1 LSDASGVDSNRLG
14 DYFNDSDVPL
24 EEPTYE
30 YHTCDF
36 CLTPP
41 CSDCL
46 PWDFNIFK
54 LSEIPLF
61 FPDAIVNGEGVIEVH
76 KHKNCRCGLFPV
88 SGFILDDDLMSDN
101 VRDKMQAIRNHKLA
115 FREEDNNSLLNEILA
130 IGRQQDAEAVAVA
143 QMKANDPFVSAMKE
157 NNPFKTAATNE
168 NDQVRG
174 LSKLWKESE
183 PAKVLSKSRQ
193 TEFNF
198 TTDGELKLAPKVAPE
213 IGSQLAPTRAFSL
226 RSIRGLQAFR
236 SPQALARVGMREGI
250 GAMGEAGLLG
260 SAEALGSALPPMAFL
275 MVLPELEKALKVWFD
290 NYMKTQ
296 QVKTEAQFNKNRA
309 EAYLN
314 VYRGIIP
321 A

>member
-1 LSDASGVDSNRLG
+1 MGFDGVSSDKIN
-14 DYFNDSDVPL
+14 DYFAASENLPH

-30 YHTCDF
+30 YRICDF

-41 CSDCL
+41 CEDCL

-61 FPDAIVNGEGVIEVH
+61 FPDATVNGEGVIEVRKH
-76 KHKNCRCGLFPV
+76 KHCRCGLFPV

-115 FREEDNNSLLNEILA
+115 FREEDNNSLLNELQA
-130 IGRQQDAEAVAVA
+130 MSRKQDAEAAAVA
-143 QMKANDPFVSAMKE
+143 AMKANDP
-157 NNPFKTAATNE
+157 N
-168 NDQVRG
+168 
-174 LSKLWKESE
+174 
-183 PAKVLSKSRQ
+183 KVLIKSRQ
-193 TEFNF
+193 TEFSF
-198 TTDGELKLAPKVAPE
+198 SADGELKLTPKAPLE
-213 IGSQLAPTRAFSL
+213 SGTQLAPARAFSVRRL
-226 RSIRGLQAFR
+226 RELEVFR

-260 SAEALGSALPPMAFL
+260 GAESFAGALPPLAFL
-275 MVLPELEKALKVWFD
+275 MVLPELEKVLKVWFD

-296 QVKTEAQFNKNRA
+296 QVKTETQFNKERA